1 MDETAEKVST
11 AGEDAGKVPESPK
24 PMAFTIDF
32 GGGKAVDT
40 QRFKTLVEKYQSR
53 HKRGQSLSKFE
64 EAPSGVT
71 MKRHPLTGN
80 LPRKSSFHSEG
91 YYSSDEKDK
100 FRIQGARST
109 VLNSV
114 ISKGDLTLPLKNVT
128 SDRIM
133 TQSFPNRSFDLP
145 SINSPEI
152 ELKDISSPELDDII
166 SPISPL
172 TITQSYVQD
181 TKLKLSSCTTSAL
194 KFKLTKQHS
203 SPEVESKRIVSPTK
217 SFDTVSDTFVNAV
230 DYDFEKADTI
240 SDAGTY
246 TLDGDNY
253 TEEQKARMSIDK
265 FFNIEH
271 VSDMKKTQ
279 EYIQSLQIHSD
290 TDDTISSNKSTSSK
304 THKALRHQEYS
315 DTDDTVSSNK
325 STSKTQQRCAEIDSD
340 NIKTTSKSQQ
350 RCAQIDAETKP
361 ETPRKTLLT
370 TQPTT
375 VQSLAQKQHTNAE
388 NKSNAKKVFNKN
400 KVMFPTVQKFHTS
413 TEDSDQSGDQGVFT
427 SVTASGV
434 LSKGPERRGHAR
446 RSSLVQ
452 SEIFVEAYTGDTTI
466 KQPYDNVKVI
476 QTVSNSMRT
485 EITSQQ
491 NDVTVQY
498 RLRAHRDLSSAHKRR
513 SLNLDETSKGDLN
526 LEMDGYNKR
535 VSNLPPTVGGLSGK
549 NSPTKIPS
557 PVHSLNRA
565 RSRNS
570 LSSSQNL
577 DFSDS
582 SLETESY
589 LKPTQNIIS
598 SLQARLSMD
607 SDQDSDYEQHRN
619 YAVALNNETKNLIK
633 NKPMMHVRHNSFDD
647 RNVKM
652 PNKLEH
658 FHQKNLQQGIDQT
671 FKTCNQYP
679 QINKTVHR
687 IQNSP
692 NNSPIRRSSSFSLK
706 NQFDNQ
712 PKCLNTSQ
720 TNKDSNLGGV
730 YSSPN
735 FQQRNGS
742 GVTVQRSAST
752 ANIKPNIEIRRSSI
766 TLEQKPNKPQYLD
779 TTESSSDEDFDKTIT
794 KNKKDLTTTR
804 YNRAFSLRR
813 ARLDDPAPPAPRCP
827 NTPEMRRK
835 FAPSERERT
844 VSVDRKTAARAAPD
858 VQSRYMN
865 IASKSAKNSLPSAK
879 PVETPKSAPKVT
891 SRPPSSKPPVFSRTD
906 TGRFSMRAPKPS
918 SAAPKPM
925 RRDQGNYF
933 ILSLC
938 VSTKYI
944 NAKLKYLNCIM
955 LNAFLD

>member
-1 MDETAEKVST
+1 MDETTEKVS
-11 AGEDAGKVPESPK
+11 AAAEDEGKVPESPK

-32 GGGKAVDT
+32 GGGKVVDT

-71 MKRHPLTGN
+71 TKKHPLTGN

-91 YYSSDEKDK
+91 YYSSDEKDR
-100 FRIQGARST
+100 FRIQGARSS

-145 SINSPEI
+145 SISSPEI

-166 SPISPL
+166 SPVSPL
-172 TITQSYVQD
+172 TITQSFVQD
-181 TKLKLSSCTTSAL
+181 SKLKLASCAASAL

-203 SPEVESKRIVSPTK
+203 SPEVESKRLVSPTK
-217 SFDTVSDTFVNAV
+217 SFDTVSDKFVNAV

-304 THKALRHQEYS
+304 THRTLCHQEYS

-325 STSKTQQRCAEIDSD
+325 STSRT
-340 NIKTTSKSQQ
+340 QQ
-350 RCAQIDAETKP
+350 RCAQIDSVTQLD
-361 ETPRKTLLT
+361 TTRKTLT

-375 VQSLAQKQHTNAE
+375 VQNLAQKEHSEEYETKNI
-388 NKSNAKKVFNKN
+388 NNAKKVFINKN
-400 KVMFPTVQKFHTS
+400 KVLYPTVQKFHTS
-413 TEDSDQSGDQGVFT
+413 TEDSDQSSDQGVFT

-434 LSKGPERRGHAR
+434 LSKRHEKRGHIR

-485 EITSQQ
+485 E
-491 NDVTVQY
+491 NDVQVVQY

-513 SLNLDETSKGDLN
+513 SLNLDETSNKSDLN

-535 VSNLPPTVGGLSGK
+535 VSNLPPSVGGLSGK

-557 PVHSLNRA
+557 PVHTLNRA

-742 GVTVQRSAST
+742 AVTVQRSAST
-752 ANIKPNIEIRRSSI
+752 ANIKPTIEIRRSSI
-766 TLEQKPNKPQYLD
+766 TLEQKPIKPQYLD

-844 VSVDRKTAARAAPD
+844 VSVDRKTGARAAPE

-865 IASKSAKNSLPSAK
+865 IAAKATKNPPPPLK
-879 PVETPKSAPKVT
+879 PAETPKSAPKVT

-906 TGRFSMRAPKPS
+906 TGRFSMRTPKPS

-925 RRDQGNYF
+925 RREQGKLFHFYF
-933 ILSLC
+933 LHRQIC
-938 VSTKYI
+938 
-944 NAKLKYLNCIM
+944 N
-955 LNAFLD
+955 